1 MTCLCDTLYSEG
13 ESEKSRTTYQIEVI
27 DAVNASI
34 PEDGSGDEDSVETES
49 FDFEQLMNDHSTSM
63 DFDSAD
69 ASVEAFDMDANG
81 ILDDC

>member
-1 MTCLCDTLYSEG
+1 VTCLCDTLYSEG
-13 ESEKSRTTYQIEVI
+13 ESEKSRTTYQIEDI

-34 PEDGSGDEDSVETES
+34 PEDGSGDEDSVEIES